1 MNKRGFTMAI
11 DFNNEL
17 CKVGKAKL
25 QTLKYKDFIKMALP
39 YFKIENT
46 EKVLEKFKALLSQDE
61 WYCLCFRYRDVP
73 EFLSSSI
80 IGFEYGIEFL
90 RAEAGKHIQEVK
102 KLTKELT
109 AASSIK
115 EGKNDHIYRE
125 LYEESCQKNKK
136 INLRKKYDSL
146 KKAGKITMSY
156 NAFRQ
161 GYARWIQ
168 KNPDP
173 SLRKKNWPTKEFLSF
188 FAFVSVHY
196 AQNTESGSAKK
207 ILLINDSSAWELR
220 QIWKTAIGLRCA
232 PCRETD
238 EVRFKKIN
246 NLSNVNF
253 EDKQKKLKDLATRN
267 NLSAIEYLMRN
278 NNCSE
283 ELSLRAAI
291 LLPEKYG
298 PGRGWKVKWWDMFP
312 MEPYNHFKSLRNR
325 NMEWQLGKNIIPAKS
340 IVRKISFEI
349 NLNNDEWKQSKLRK
363 YELPDTPYI
372 NPELKECSIEKPSPY
387 DFDEIMKIGDI
398 VNYICFE
405 FSKGKEIRC
414 DKKNPLSYTLTE
426 EEKRSRAVQTLITK
440 LKEGDSDLLPS
451 ELRSQIKSW
460 LTEIEHFLKKPSVM

>member
-1 MNKRGFTMAI
+1 MNKRGFTMTI
-11 DFNNEL
+11 GFNNEL
-17 CKVGKAKL
+17 CKAGRAKL
-25 QTLKYKDFIKMALP
+25 QTWKYKDFIENARP
-39 YFKIENT
+39 YFKIENA
-46 EKVLEKFKALLSQDE
+46 EKVLERFKTHLTPVE
-61 WYCLCFRYRDVP
+61 WDCLCFRYRAVP

-80 IGFEYGIEFL
+80 IGFDYGLEFL
-90 RAEAGKHIQEVK
+90 HAEADKHIQEVK

-136 INLRKKYDSL
+136 INLRKKCDRL
-146 KKAGKITMSY
+146 QKAGKITMSY

-188 FAFVSVHY
+188 FAFVSVRY
-196 AQNTESGSAKK
+196 AQNTESGPAKK
-207 ILLINDSSAWELR
+207 ILLINDNSDWELR

-253 EDKQKKLKDLATRN
+253 EDKQKKLKDLAARN

-298 PGRGWKVKWWDMFP
+298 PVREWKVEWWDMLP
-312 MEPYNHFKSLRNR
+312 IEPYYHFKSLRNR

-349 NLNNDEWKQSKLRK
+349 NPNRDEWKQSKLRK
-363 YELPDTPYI
+363 YELSDTPYI
-372 NPELKECSIEKPSPY
+372 NQELKECSIEKPSPY

-414 DKKNPLSYTLTE
+414 YKKNPPPHTSTE
-426 EEKRSRAVQTLITK
+426 EEKRNRAVQTLIDK
-440 LKEGDSDLLPS
+440 IKEGDSDILPS